1 MHLVDLKELSQN
13 MIVAENVY
21 SKNGQLIIPKNTA
34 LTQQMINHLTYYRI
48 ISVPILDGD
57 IPNETQKAIQHK
69 SEIEQTHLQKLLET
83 PEYIKFRECYTSSVQ
98 ALEGTFNEIIFKNT
112 PIDEHNI
119 IIDTVELFQQNSTTY
134 NIFGMLHAMK
144 KIDDSTTAH
153 CMNVSII
160 CRLIGTWVGL
170 DPVELDQLT
179 LAGLLH
185 DIGKCKIPIDIIQKP
200 GKLTQQEYEFIK
212 YHPSFGYDIVKDMDL
227 DLKVKRAIL
236 LHHERYDGT
245 GYPYGV
251 SGDKL
256 GDFESIIAIV
266 DVYDAMTSNRC
277 YRSALCPFDV
287 ISNFEQEGINKYHPK
302 YILTFLEKIAN
313 SYINS
318 EVLLSNDKIAR
329 IIYITNKLTRPV
341 VHLADT
347 SEFLSLEEHPEIYIQ
362 AII

>member
-1 MHLVDLKELSQN
+1 MHLVDLKELSQD

-21 SKNGQLIIPKNTA
+21 SKNGQLIIEKNTA
-34 LTQQMINHLTYYRI
+34 LTQQMINHLSYYRI
-48 ISVPILDGD
+48 ISVPILDGE
-57 IPNETQKAIQHK
+57 IPDETQKAIAHK
-69 SEIEQTHLQKLLET
+69 DQVEKTHLQKLLST
-83 PEYIKFRECYTSSVQ
+83 PEYVKFRESYTDSVK
-98 ALEGTFNEIIFKNT
+98 ALEGTFNDIIFKNT
-112 PIDEHNI
+112 PIDEPNVI
-119 IIDTVELFQQNSTTY
+119 LDTVELFQQNPTTY
-134 NIFGMLHAMK
+134 TIFGMLHAMK

-170 DPVELDQLT
+170 SDEDLDHLT

-185 DIGKCKIPIDIIQKP
+185 DIGKCKIPTDILQKP
-200 GKLTQQEYEFIK
+200 GKLSAQEYEFIK
-212 YHPSFGYDIVKDMDL
+212 HHPSFGYDVVKDMDL
-227 DLKVKRAIL
+227 DIKIKRSVL
-236 LHHERYDGT
+236 LHHERFDGS
-245 GYPYGV
+245 GYPYGIT
-251 SGDKL
+251 GDKI
-256 GDFESIIAIV
+256 GDFESIICIA

-302 YILTFLEKIAN
+302 YILIFLEKIAN

-329 IIYITNKLTRPV
+329 IVYITNKLTRPV
-341 VHLADT
+341 VQLKDS
-347 SEFLSLEEHPEIYIQ
+347 SEFISLEEHPEIYIQ